1 MIKVDA
7 IYNSLAK
14 IEKQNQ
20 VYELTDDSEMKMKT
34 LENMIKEFDLIGDV
48 ALEGI
53 KDATDLLKKIGSEDL
68 GKRID
73 DLKKLS
79 QFSSAFINLTVQK
92 GHSCRSV
99 YLEDELESHLFV

>member
-20 VYELTDDSEMKMKT
+20 LYDLMDDPEMKMKT
-34 LENMIKEFDLIGDV
+34 LDNMIKEFDLIGDAV
-48 ALEGI
+48 LEGI
-53 KDATDLLKKIGSEDL
+53 KDATELLKKIGSEDV

-73 DLKKLS
+73 ELKRFKER
-79 QFSSAFINLTVQK
+79 AI
-92 GHSCRSV
+92 
-99 YLEDELESHLFV
+99 

>member
-73 DLKKLS
+73 DLKK
-79 QFSSAFINLTVQK
+79 AE
-92 GHSCRSV
+92 SV
-99 YLEDELESHLFV
+99 

>member
-20 VYELTDDSEMKMKT
+20 LYDLMDDPEMKMKT
-34 LENMIKEFDLIGDV
+34 LDNMIKEFDLIGDG

-53 KDATDLLKKIGSEDL
+53 KQATELLKKIGSEDI
-68 GKRID
+68 GNRIEV
-73 DLKKLS
+73 LNTKKK
-79 QFSSAFINLTVQK
+79 AETV
-92 GHSCRSV
+92 
-99 YLEDELESHLFV
+99 